1 MCKIATLPEKTM
13 RIKTRWNQHANPQS
27 IETIA
32 SAVGAICWQ
41 IASNGVLELEN
52 KGYKTKGDAHRLQ
65 LIGEFL
71 AFSLQVVDRL
81 AFEQLKTEER
91 QRFIT
96 ALALH
101 IANIFADNQRDVQ
114 GEGEYKQSFIDLL
127 NQRADDYAELKFH
140 AGKAGFDFLRYFGEQ
155 ITALMEKDHFVGQQI
170 MEIEGPNAIQTLTE
184 GMQLLEGRLDTLQK

>member
-1 MCKIATLPEKTM
+1 M
-13 RIKTRWNQHANPQS
+13 RIKTRWNQHANSQS

-52 KGYKTKGDAHRLQ
+52 KGYQTKGDVHRLQ

-81 AFEQLKTEER
+81 AFEQLKSEER

-101 IANIFADNQRDVQ
+101 IANVFADNQRDVQ
-114 GEGEYKQSFIDLL
+114 GEGEYKKVFIGLL

-140 AGKAGFDFLRYFGEQ
+140 AGEAGFDFLRYFGEQ
-155 ITALMEKDHFVGQQI
+155 ITVLMEKDHFVGQQI

-184 GMQLLEGRLDTLQK
+184 GMQLLEGRLQ